1 MTATAVEGFDYVV
14 VGAGAG
20 GGPLAARLAEAGMRV
35 LLLDAGGE
43 HTNDNYLVPAFHP
56 DATED
61 PVQRWDY
68 FVRHYADEE
77 QHQRDTKAV
86 PGKGILYPRAG
97 AIGGCSA
104 HHALITVYPY
114 NADWDR
120 IARATGD
127 DSWSSASMRA
137 YFERL
142 ERCEYRRRPRTLPSN
157 RLLAALLRALP
168 FVSGRYVNGSRHGF
182 DGWLPTRLADPGL
195 IIQDKQ
201 LLKVVLNAAEGELA
215 DFLGRPLSPL
225 EGLGALV
232 DPNDWRVQTDALEGL
247 WQIPMSVTADG
258 RRSAVRERVGA
269 VRERYPDRLVV
280 RPHVLVTRV
289 VLDENQAA
297 VGVEYLAREHA
308 YRADPAADGDPHLP
322 SPQLVL
328 AGREV
333 ILAAGA
339 FNTPQLLMLS
349 GIGPRDELERHGIP
363 VRVDLQGVGR
373 NLQDRYEVGVVSEMA
388 REFPIIRGCSF
399 HAPEPGTPPDRCY
412 RDWQRG
418 KGLYTTNGA
427 VVGITRKSR
436 ADLDAPD
443 LFVFGLPAD
452 FRGYYPG
459 YSRDGLLHKDRFT
472 WAVLKAGT
480 RNTGGR
486 VRLRSADPLDTPHVN
501 FHYFAEGTDKA
512 GADLDAMVDAVEFV
526 RGMNRRAGD
535 VIKKELW
542 PGEGVRTREQIR
554 RWVRDEAWGHHA
566 SCTCPMGR
574 PDDPASVVDSRFRV
588 CGVQRLR
595 VVDASVF
602 PRIPGFFVATPIYMI
617 SEKAGD
623 VILAEAPPPSVTSTV
638 EPSARRIR

>member
-1 MTATAVEGFDYVV
+1 
-14 VGAGAG
+14 
-20 GGPLAARLAEAGMRV
+20 
-35 LLLDAGGE
+35 
-43 HTNDNYLVPAFHP
+43 
-56 DATED
+56 
-61 PVQRWDY
+61 
-68 FVRHYADEE
+68 
-77 QHQRDTKAV
+77 
-86 PGKGILYPRAG
+86 
-97 AIGGCSA
+97 
-104 HHALITVYPY
+104 
-114 NADWDR
+114 
-120 IARATGD
+120 
-127 DSWSSASMRA
+127 
-137 YFERL
+137 
-142 ERCEYRRRPRTLPSN
+142 
-157 RLLAALLRALP
+157 
-168 FVSGRYVNGSRHGF
+168 
-182 DGWLPTRLADPGL
+182 
-195 IIQDKQ
+195 
-201 LLKVVLNAAEGELA
+201 
-215 DFLGRPLSPL
+215 
-225 EGLGALV
+225 
-232 DPNDWRVQTDALEGL
+232 
-247 WQIPMSVTADG
+247 MSVTADG
-258 RRSAVRERVGA
+258 RRSAVRERVAA
-269 VRERYPDRLVV
+269 VREKYPDRLVV

-297 VGVEYLAREHA
+297 VGVEYLAHEHA
-308 YRADPAADGDPHLP
+308 YRADPAADGDPHLAP
-322 SPQLVL
+322 PHLVL
-328 AGREV
+328 ARREV

-363 VRVDLQGVGR
+363 VRVDRQGVGR

-443 LFVFGLPAD
+443 LFVLGLPAD

-459 YSRDGLLHKDRFT
+459 YSQDGLLRKDRFT

-486 VRLRSADPLDTPHVN
+486 VRLRSADPRDTPQVN
-501 FHYFAEGTDKA
+501 FHYFTEGTDKD

-526 RGMNRRAGD
+526 RGMNRRAGNM
-535 VIKKELW
+535 IKKELW
-542 PGEGVRTREQIR
+542 PGDGVRTREQIR
-554 RWVRDEAWGHHA
+554 RWVQDEAWGHHA

-574 PDDPASVVDSRFRV
+574 PDDPASVVDNRFRV

-617 SEKAGD
+617 SEKASD
-623 VILAEAPPPSVTSTV
+623 VILAEAMPPNEPSTV